1 MGKLRDIGEDT
12 FHSSSRW
19 IKEFEGNQG
28 YLGSDYQFDPAE
40 ILVFYPLYP
49 PEGGLW
55 VPDSEL
61 AFSFRIIFL
70 PPEPSP
76 SLSGEGW
83 GGVKILG
90 YLDRE

>member
-1 MGKLRDIGEDT
+1 MGGRVVHWDCKSRET
-12 FHSSSRW
+12 SSRLQ
-19 IKEFEGNQG
+19 ISNNRSMDRKSGGF
-28 YLGSDYQFDPAE
+28 S
-40 ILVFYPLYP
+40 FYPLYP